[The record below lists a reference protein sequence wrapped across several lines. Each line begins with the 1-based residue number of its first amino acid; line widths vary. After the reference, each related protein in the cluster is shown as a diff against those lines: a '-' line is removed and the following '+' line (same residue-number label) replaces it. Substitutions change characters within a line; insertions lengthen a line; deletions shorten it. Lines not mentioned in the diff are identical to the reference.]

1 MNKTQ
6 YFAFADFARALE
18 NLKTSF
24 LNEQE
29 RYLLL
34 TGDTGVGKTM
44 LCRQLHQSLD
54 RCRHRIVYFSHAR
67 HLNATGLIRV
77 MATHLRRPTRRSH
90 SETLQGI
97 VEALREEPYQLLLW
111 FDEAHELAE
120 ETLLEAKSLAESELN
135 GNGPLRILFIGAPML
150 RDRLH
155 NISALWRRI
164 VIREELVGLSS
175 DELPAFVQHYFG
187 AEQMQRLCRQ
197 GMHILFERGRGVPG
211 LIIPMF
217 RKIMAE
223 TKPDT
228 VIDPDVIDDILQRWE
243 LA

>member
-1 MNKTQ
+1 MNKTR
-6 YFAFADFARALE
+6 YFAFADFVRALE
-18 NLKTSF
+18 SLEATF
-24 LNEQE
+24 RNEQE

-44 LCRQLHQSLD
+44 LCRLLHQSLD
-54 RCRHRIVYFSHAR
+54 RCRYRILYFSHAR
-67 HLNATGLIRV
+67 HLNGTGLIRV

-97 VEALREEPYQLLLW
+97 VQALREEPYQLLLW
-111 FDEAHELAE
+111 FDEAHDLAE
-120 ETLLEAKSLAESELN
+120 ETLFEAKSLAESDLD
-135 GNGPLRILFIGAPML
+135 GNGPLRILFIGIPTI

-155 NISALWRRI
+155 AISALWRRI
-164 VIREELVGLSS
+164 VIREELVGLTS
-175 DELPAFVQHYFG
+175 DELPAFVEHYFG
-187 AEQMQRLCRQ
+187 DKQKKRLCQ
-197 GMHILFERGRGVPG
+197 EGMRILFERGRGVPG

-228 VIDPDVIDDILQRWE
+228 VIDPVLVDDILQRWE

>member
-1 MNKTQ
+1 MKPTR
-6 YFAFADFARALE
+6 YFAFADFARAFENLE
-18 NLKTSF
+18 NTLRS
-24 LNEQE
+24 EQD

-44 LCRQLHQSLD
+44 LCRQLQQSLD
-54 RCRHRIVYFSHAR
+54 RCRHRIFYFSHAR

-77 MATHLRRPTRRSH
+77 LATHLRCPTRRSH
-90 SETLQGI
+90 SETRQGI
-97 VEALREEPYQLLLW
+97 VQALREEPYQVLLW
-111 FDEAHELAE
+111 FDEAHDLAD
-120 ETLLEAKSLAESELN
+120 ETLFEAKSLAESDLN
-135 GNGPLRILFIGAPML
+135 DDGPLRILFIGTPTL

-155 NISALWRRI
+155 DISALWRRI
-164 VIREELVGLSS
+164 VIREELVGLTS
-175 DELPAFVQHYFG
+175 DELPAFVEHYFG
-187 AEQMQRLCRQ
+187 VEQLQRLCPE
-197 GMHILFERGRGVPG
+197 GMRILFERGRGVPG

-228 VIDPDVIDDILQRWE
+228 AIEPVLIDDILQRWE

>member
-1 MNKTQ
+1 MNKTG
-6 YFAFADFARALE
+6 YFAFTDFVRTLE
-18 NLKTSF
+18 NLETTF
-24 LNEQE
+24 CNEQD

-54 RCRHRIVYFSHAR
+54 RCRHRILYFSHAR

-97 VEALREEPYQLLLW
+97 VGALREEPYQLLLW
-111 FDEAHELAE
+111 FDEAHDLAE
-120 ETLLEAKSLAESELN
+120 ETLLEAKSLAESDLN
-135 GNGPLRILFIGAPML
+135 GQGPLRILFIGTPTL

-155 NISALWRRI
+155 DISALWRRI
-164 VIREELVGLSS
+164 VVREELVGLTS
-175 DELPAFVQHYFG
+175 DELPAFVEHYFG
-187 AEQMQRLCRQ
+187 AQQLQRLCQEGLR
-197 GMHILFERGRGVPG
+197 ILFDRGRGVPG

-217 RKIMAE
+217 RKIITE
-223 TKPDT
+223 TKPDC
-228 VIDPDVIDDILQRWE
+228 VIDPVLIDDILQRWE
-243 LA
+243 LP

>member
-1 MNKTQ
+1 MNKTR
-6 YFAFADFARALE
+6 YFAFADFVRALE
-18 NLKTSF
+18 NLQSAF
-24 LNEQE
+24 GNDHE

-44 LCRQLHQSLD
+44 LCRQLQNSLD

-67 HLNATGLIRV
+67 HLNATGLVRV

-97 VEALREEPYQLLLW
+97 VGALREEPYQLLLW

-120 ETLLEAKSLAESELN
+120 ETLLEAKALAESDLD
-135 GNGPLRILFIGAPML
+135 GNGPLRILFIGTPAL

-155 NISALWRRI
+155 DISALWRRI
-164 VIREELVGLSS
+164 VVREELVGLSS
-175 DELPAFVQHYFG
+175 DELPDFVEHYFG
-187 AEQMQRLCRQ
+187 AEQLQRLCQEGLR
-197 GMHILFERGRGVPG
+197 ILFERGRGVPG

-223 TKPDT
+223 TKPGAS
-228 VIDPDVIDDILQRWE
+228 IDPILMDDILQRWE

>member
-1 MNKTQ
+1 MSKTP
-6 YFAFADFARALE
+6 YFAFTDFARALKKIE
-18 NLKTSF
+18 NTLR
-24 LNEQE
+24 NEQE

-44 LCRQLHQSLD
+44 LCRQLQQSLD
-54 RCRHRIVYFSHAR
+54 RCRHRILYFSHAR

-77 MATHLRRPTRRSH
+77 IANHLRRPTRRSH

-97 VEALREEPYQLLLW
+97 IQALREEPYQLLLW
-111 FDEAHELAE
+111 FDEAHDLAE
-120 ETLLEAKSLAESELN
+120 ETLLEAKSLAESDLN
-135 GNGPLRILFIGAPML
+135 GNSPLRILFIGTPAL

-155 NISALWRRI
+155 AISALWRRI

-175 DELPAFVQHYFG
+175 NELPAFVEHYFG
-187 AEQMQRLCRQ
+187 AEQMQRLCQ
-197 GMHILFERGRGVPG
+197 EGMRILFERGRGVPG

-223 TKPDT
+223 TRPDT
-228 VIDPDVIDDILQRWE
+228 LIDPILIDDILQRWE

>member
-1 MNKTQ
+1 MNKTR
-6 YFAFADFARALE
+6 YFAFSDFVRALE
-18 NLKTSF
+18 NLQTSF
-24 LNEQE
+24 RNEQE

-135 GNGPLRILFIGAPML
+135 GNGPLRILFIGTPTL

-155 NISALWRRI
+155 NVSALWRRI
-164 VIREELVGLSS
+164 AIREELVGLSS
-175 DELPAFVQHYFG
+175 DELPAFVEHYFG

-197 GMHILFERGRGVPG
+197 GMRILFERGRGVPG

-228 VIDPDVIDDILQRWE
+228 SIDPVVMDDILQRWE

>member
-1 MNKTQ
+1 MNNTQ

-18 NLKTSF
+18 NLQTSF
-24 LNEQE
+24 RNEQE

-44 LCRQLHQSLD
+44 LCRQLHHSLD

-120 ETLLEAKSLAESELN
+120 ETLLEAKSMAESELN
-135 GNGPLRILFIGAPML
+135 GNGPLRILFIGAPTL

-187 AEQMQRLCRQ
+187 AEQMQRLCQQ
-197 GMHILFERGRGVPG
+197 GMRILFERGRGVPG

-228 VIDPDVIDDILQRWE
+228 SIDPVVIDDILQRWE